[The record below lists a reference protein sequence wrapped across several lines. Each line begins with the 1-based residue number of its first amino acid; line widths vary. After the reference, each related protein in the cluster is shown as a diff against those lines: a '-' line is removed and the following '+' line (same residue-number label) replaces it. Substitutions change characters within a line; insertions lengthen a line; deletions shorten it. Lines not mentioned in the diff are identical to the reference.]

1 MEPGSPPPSTR
12 WTKDSGSPPPSTRW
26 TKGSEGSSPPPS
38 RWTRGED
45 GAASPSPLV
54 TNKQRIPASP
64 MLANNNN
71 TNKVAS
77 NTSSKQTNKLVSKQS
92 PGSLISASESRTGSK
107 VKISF
112 QKSRSN
118 IFFCS
123 TGFALGWFRDWQW
136 FDGCDERA
144 ALGSTGSHLLPMEG
158 EVCPHR
164 CCCCCCRCYC

>member
-1 MEPGSPPPSTR
+1 MEP
-12 WTKDSGSPPPSTRW
+12 GSPPPSTRW

-64 MLANNNN
+64 MLTTNTN

-112 QKSRSN
+112 QKSRAN
-118 IFFCS
+118 IFF
-123 TGFALGWFRDWQW
+123 AQQVLPLG
-136 FDGCDERA
+136 
-144 ALGSTGSHLLPMEG
+144 GSETGSGSMVVMRGLLW
-158 EVCPHR
+158 VQQDR
-164 CCCCCCRCYC
+164 IFCRWKERYIHKHSDLKDYQNTLSCHQR